1 MPRVGRRAAALLLAA
16 GAVLSGPAPAFAQ
29 PAAPTGFEVEQ
40 AGSIKAKLAW
50 NEPASGSGIDRHE
63 VRFRAGSA
71 AFPDAW
77 TPIPFS
83 APGQPNAAGYVLSG
97 LTAETAYDF
106 ELRAVTDDVPGAAA
120 SASATTLVPF
130 TARFSPLKTWYEG
143 DEFTMTIAFT
153 APIGR
158 EVVRDGV
165 LVQNGRVGGVRAGD
179 DAATWH
185 VLLSGIR
192 SRRDVTVVLLAASD
206 CDETGVSHLCSTL
219 GEPLTE
225 GLNATVR
232 HRPSL
237 TLAVAPAAIAEDGG
251 ETTVTASLDKDWH
264 EDVTVAVS
272 ASPVAPATA
281 SDFSLSAT
289 TLTIDEGDRTGAVTL
304 TAVDNDVQAADKDV
318 TVSGAVTPDY
328 IPAPD
333 AVTLII
339 RDDDAAA
346 PAPTGFAVSAG
357 STTAELSWDRA
368 PKGVTITAHEVR
380 YRAGDDDFPDD
391 WTAIADSA
399 PGEANATGYT
409 VRGLSPA
416 TDYDFEL
423 RVVNDSGSSNAA
435 TASATTLAAFTARF
449 ETIPDTHDG
458 TRFTVRIHFSADLA
472 SAAVV
477 EGGVELT
484 GGANTDVTRVDGRS
498 DLFDYEVRPSGVGD
512 VTITLPAASGCSN
525 GDICNAFDEP
535 LTAELAGTVAFLGVQ
550 PRRKLVANVDKT
562 LDTGT
567 LPAEPSNGFIYA
579 QSFTTGTNE
588 TGYKLDR
595 IGIQLADVDA
605 GDAAAVSLLS
615 ADVDGEPDTELY
627 PLTRA
632 HALRDGAMNYFSA
645 PHDAR
650 LTKETR
656 YYLQVT
662 GAGRSEF
669 RVRIV
674 GGTDETEEDAD
685 SAADWSIGDDLRE
698 RRTTSEWI
706 TTPKVMKIRVDGR
719 VLSELPTVFLGLE
732 PATVAESGAA
742 TVTAAALPASDT
754 AFTVEVSASPVSP
767 ATSSDFSL
775 SSNTRLSFA
784 ADATAS
790 TGTVTVTAADD
801 AVETA
806 DRKVTVSGE
815 VSAAGV
821 AGPDDVELTILDDDA
836 ELFTAEF
843 SEIPETHDGQTAFT
857 VKIRFSADIAGAAT
871 LAQGVELTGGTAGSV
886 TRVGS
891 ASDHW
896 NYPVTPAGDKD
907 VYIALPVPSGCD
919 DAGDL
924 CSADGVRLATVLV
937 GRVAGPESQDP
948 PDGGAPTAPAPPTN
962 FGANHL
968 DGAVRL
974 FWRAPVSD
982 GGSEI
987 LRHDYRQRIDEPG
1000 GGAGEWLAWSAWTA
1014 IPDSTPGGQ
1023 NGESF
1028 TVTDLENE
1036 RFYQFELRAVNA
1048 IGSTASMPSGV
1059 EGFPDEGLVPRD
1071 LSLTPSPP
1079 DPSAVFS
1086 RAEYTVTFD
1095 GDWTTAATPD
1105 GVPAGAHFSRLVG
1118 GVHNGD
1124 VVFVTDGTH
1133 ASPGVESMAELGG
1146 TTSLKAEIQAAGAD
1160 HLSVLEGTT
1169 GSIDP
1174 TASES
1179 FTGVALTTDHPR
1191 VTLLT
1196 MVAPSPDW
1204 FVGVSGLSM
1213 LDSLGGWRPSRT
1225 VTLHPFDAGT
1235 EEGTGFSLTNDDTVP
1250 PEFIASLVGK
1260 GKFSAE
1266 PIATL
1271 TFTRTSVTSAPSA
1284 PTGLA
1289 VTPGDASV
1297 TLAWTAGADGGSAIT
1312 RHQVRY
1318 RTGAAY
1324 PPTWTDIPESAAG
1337 GTNAGGFTV
1346 TNLTN
1351 GVSHSFQVRALNTV
1365 GAGPAATSGAAT
1377 PMPAVVPNAAPA
1389 FDSPST
1395 FTAAE
1400 NQTTAGTVQASDGD
1414 ADDSVTGYAI
1424 TGGADGSAFSIGA
1437 TSGVLT
1443 FNAAPN
1449 YEAPSDTDTNGS
1461 YVVVVQATSGAG
1473 TRVRTATQTI
1483 TVTVTDVG
1491 GEAPGK
1497 PAAPTVTP
1505 ASVSSL
1511 TVNWSAPDNAGP
1523 AITDYDVQ
1531 YREGNSGGWTDG
1543 NYTGTATTA
1552 TLSGLSEDTSHQVQV
1567 RATNDEGTG
1576 GWSASGS
1583 GSTLANAPPAFDSP
1597 ATFSVEENRTEVG
1610 MVRASD
1616 ADSGDNVT
1624 GYARVGGA
1632 DRDRFVLATSGAL
1645 SFVSSRDYEDAEDT
1659 DRNNTYVVEV
1669 EATSGTGEREK
1680 TATQTITVMVTDA
1693 VEPPQA
1699 PTAPTVTAASATS
1712 LTVTWSAPDN
1722 DGPAITD
1729 YDHRHR
1735 TSPAGSWTE
1744 VTGTTSTALSATIA
1758 GLADGTSYDVQV
1770 RATNDEGTGDWS
1782 DSGTESTAANAAPT
1796 FDSSATFSAAE
1807 NQTTA
1812 GTVEASDSDT
1822 GDNVTGYEITGG
1834 ADRAFFSI
1842 GATSGA
1848 LTFDAAPNFEDA
1860 KDIVSVDPANAAG
1873 NNQYVVVVTAT
1884 SGAVEREKTA
1894 TQTITVTVTDA
1905 GGEAPAAPA
1914 APTVTAASATSLT
1927 VTWSAP
1933 ANDGPAITD
1942 YDYRHRTSPD
1952 GSWTEVTDTAITA
1965 LSATIAGLA
1974 DGTSYDVQV
1983 RATNDEGTGDWSD
1996 SGTES
2001 TDANAA
2007 PSFDSSAT
2015 FSAAENQTVAGT
2027 VRASDSDTGDDITG
2041 YEITGGADQG
2051 FFSIGA
2057 TSGALTFDAAP
2068 NFEDAKDIVSVDPAN
2083 AAGNNQ
2089 YVVVVTATSG
2099 AVEREKTATQTITV
2113 TVTDAGGE
2121 APAAPAAPT
2130 VTAASATSLTVTWS
2144 APANDGPAITD
2155 YDYRHRTSPDGSWT
2169 EVTDTAITALSATI
2183 TGLADGTSYDVQ
2195 VRATNDEG
2203 TGDWSDSG
2211 TESTDANAA
2220 PSFDSSATFSAAEN
2234 QTVAGT
2240 VRASDSDT
2248 DDNITG
2254 YALTGGADR
2263 AFFSIGATSGALT
2276 FDAAPN
2282 FEDAKDIESVDPA
2295 NAAGNN
2301 QYVVVV
2307 TATSGA
2313 VEREKTA
2320 TQTITVTVTDAGGE
2334 APGKPAAP
2342 NVSAASATSLTVT
2355 WSAPANDGPAITDY
2369 DYRHRTSPDGS
2380 WTEVTDTAITA
2391 LSATITGLAD
2401 GTAYD
2406 VQVRATNDEGTG
2418 DWSDSG
2424 TDSTD
2429 ANAAPSFDSSATF
2442 SAAENQ
2448 TVAGTVRASDSDTDD
2463 NITGYALTGGADRAF
2478 FSIGATSGALT
2489 FDAAPNFEDA
2499 KDIVSVD
2506 PANAAGNNQYVVVV
2520 TATSGAVE
2528 REKTATQTITVTVT
2542 DVGGEAPDK
2551 PAAPNVSAA
2560 SATSLNVNWSAPDNA
2575 GPAITDYDHRHR
2587 TASPEGNWTEV
2598 TGATSTAL
2606 SATIAGL
2613 ADGTAYD
2620 VQVRATNDEG
2630 TGAWSDSGT
2639 ESTDAN
2645 AAPAFSSSA
2654 TFDAAENQ
2662 TVAGTVEASDSD
2674 TGDNITGYEI
2684 TGGADQGAF
2693 SIGSSSG
2700 ELTFDAAPNF
2710 EDAKDQN
2717 TNNQYVVVV
2726 TATSGAVEREKTA
2739 TQTITVTVTDVSGEA
2754 PGKPAAP
2761 TVSAASATSL
2771 SVSWSA
2777 PANAGP
2783 AITDYDHRH
2792 RTSPAGSWTEV
2803 AGTASTALSATIAGL
2818 ADGTAYDVQVRA
2830 TNDEGTGAW
2839 SDSGTESTD
2848 ANAAPAFDSPS
2859 TFNAAENQTTA
2870 GTVEASDSDTGDDI
2884 TGYAIT
2890 GGADRAF
2897 FSIGATDGA
2906 LTFDAAPNYEDAKDQ
2921 DTGNTYV
2928 VVVTATSGADERE
2941 KTATQTITVTVTDVG
2956 DEAPGKP
2963 AAPNVSAAS
2972 ATSLTVTWAAPDNA
2986 GPAITDY
2993 DVQYRAGTSGD
3004 WTDAGHN
3011 GTAITA
3017 TLTGLAEDTSHQ
3029 VQVRATND
3037 EGTGD
3042 WSDSGSGATD
3052 ANAAPSFSSSATFDA
3067 AENQTAAGTVVASDS
3082 DSEDKI
3088 ERYDITGGADQALF
3102 MVIASSGDLEFRDA
3116 PNFEDA
3122 QDQDTNNQYV
3132 VTVQAT
3138 SGTGTREKTATQ
3150 TITVTVTD
3158 AGGEPPGEPAAPNVS
3173 SASVTSL
3180 AVNWSAPDNAG
3191 PAITDYDVQYRAG
3204 TSGDW
3209 TDAGHNGTAITATL
3223 TGLAEDTSHQVQVRA
3238 TNDEGTGAWS
3248 DSGSGATDANA
3259 APAFS
3264 SDAAFDAAENGTEV
3278 TMVRAEDSDSEDKI
3292 ERYDITGGADQ
3303 AFFLVIAS
3311 SGHLEFR
3318 DAPNF
3323 EDAKDQGTNNTYVV
3337 EVQATSGTGTRE
3349 KTATQTIT
3357 VTVTDVAGEKPAAPS
3372 VPMVSAASVTS
3383 LNVRWSAPANHG
3395 PAITDY
3401 DHRHR
3406 TASPEGNWTEVT
3418 GTTSTDTT
3426 ATIAGLAD
3434 GTSYDV
3440 QVRATNG
3447 EGTGAWS
3454 DSGTG
3459 STDASPLPDTPA
3471 LDVAMVQGDELEL
3484 RFDRLLDESSVPAP
3498 EDFTVVLDDG
3508 AGTSLPGVGRYAG
3521 SGARGRPLAAS
3532 AAGVRGTTLAVTAVE
3547 VRGAAVVLTLDREVP
3562 HGMRVTVSY
3571 TPGAA
3576 PLRDRQGMAVPPLGN
3591 EAAVETALSVADA
3604 LADEGDDVT
3613 FPVTLSPA
3621 VASAVTVDWFL
3632 TPGSAAPGT
3641 DYTGP
3646 LAGSLT
3652 IEGGETAGVIAVPTA
3667 EDAAVESTETFT
3679 LTLTEPADFPH
3690 WALLK
3695 TATATGTIRDDDFD
3709 TGGTS
3714 GGTGTGGGSGSG
3726 SGGSG
3731 GSRDRPP
3738 VATDEIGTQVLERG
3752 GTVTLDASQHFRDP
3766 ERRTLTFT
3774 AASADPAVATVSV
3787 DGAAVTI
3794 TGLDHGHTRVTLTA
3808 TDRRRQQATQE
3819 FEVRVGRTVSFAD
3832 AALSAPEGGTV
3843 ELTVTVDPALEEA
3856 TTLSYVV
3863 GADADP
3869 ATVDA
3874 DDLDHAGRDG
3884 TVTLA
3889 AGATAAALAIAIHDD
3904 ADIEAPRETFAV
3916 TLLRTAE
3923 QAERF
3928 GLGAATARVTILE
3941 GVCDRTAPVRN
3952 TLRRSL
3958 PCAAVSAADLAAL
3971 RAVDLSERGLAALRG
3986 RDLSGLTGLRVLDLS
4001 ENLLAAL
4008 PAGLFEG
4015 LGALDELRL
4024 QDNPGASFALTVQL
4038 AREDAEVSAPGPA
4051 RVHARLAEGAPL
4063 DVRVGVMA
4071 TNATLSSD
4079 ALHLAAGALASAPL
4093 TVTPVEAGAARLT
4106 PSVPALPD
4114 TRCGLLGLYRC
4125 YRGVT
4130 LTAGAPLVL
4139 FKAPPRATGEAPR
4152 AELGTDGDALRID
4165 LSDLFAA
4172 SDGGALTYMAR
4183 SGDPGLVSV
4192 HVAGGVLTVTSTADG
4207 ADGTVTVTVTAT
4219 DADGLSTTRTFEV
4232 TVEPMPGGLMRGWRR
4247 VLLIEGAAA
4256 EGD

>member
-1 MPRVGRRAAALLLAA
+1 MGGRGRLARVRRRIRARVPRAAHLAAAFLLAA
-16 GAVLSGPAPAFAQ
+16 GAVLSVSPALAQ
-29 PAAPTGFEVEQ
+29 PAAPTGFEVAQ

-50 NEPASGSGIDRHE
+50 NAPAAGAGIRRHE
-63 VRFRAGSA
+63 VRFRAGAA
-71 AFPDAW
+71 AFPDW
-77 TPIPFS
+77 TAIPS
-83 APGQPNAAGYVLSG
+83 SRPGQDNAAGFVLSG

-106 ELRAVTDDVPGAAA
+106 ELRAVDGDGPGATA
-120 SASATTLVPF
+120 SASATTLAPF

-158 EVVRDGV
+158 EVVRGGV

-192 SRRDVTVVLLAASD
+192 SRRDVTVFLLAASD

-225 GLNATVR
+225 GLNATVP

-251 ETTVTASLDKDWH
+251 DARVTASLDKKWH

-281 SDFSLSAT
+281 SDFSLSAA
-289 TLTIDEGDRTGAVTL
+289 TLTIDEGDRTGAVTI
-304 TAVDNDVQAADKDV
+304 TAVDNDAQAADKEV

-328 IPAPD
+328 IRAPR
-333 AVTLII
+333 AVTLTI

-368 PKGVTITAHEVR
+368 PKGVTITARELR
-380 YRAGDDDFPDD
+380 YRAGDDAFPDD

-399 PGEANATGYT
+399 PGEANATGYA

-449 ETIPDTHDG
+449 ETIPATHDG
-458 TRFTVRIHFSADLA
+458 TRFTVRIGFSADLA

-512 VTITLPAASGCSN
+512 VTITLPAASGCGSN
-525 GDICNAFDEP
+525 GDICNTFDEP

-562 LDTGT
+562 LDEGT

-595 IGIQLADVDA
+595 IGIQLADVDP

-615 ADVDGEPDTELY
+615 ADADGEPDTELY
-627 PLTRA
+627 PLTRD
-632 HALRDGAMNYFSA
+632 HALNDGAMNYFSA
-645 PHDAR
+645 PPGAR
-650 LTKETR
+650 LTKETT

-674 GGTDETEEDAD
+674 GGTDETEEDED
-685 SAADWSIGDDLRE
+685 SAPDWSIGDDLRE

-706 TTPKVMKIRVDGR
+706 TTPKVMKIRVDGH
-719 VLSELPTVFLGLE
+719 VLSEFPTVFLGLE
-732 PATVAESGAA
+732 PAAVAESGAA

-754 AFTVEVSASPVSP
+754 AFTVEVSASAVSP
-767 ATSSDFSL
+767 ATSSDFAL
-775 SSNTRLSFA
+775 SSNTTLSFA
-784 ADATAS
+784 ANATAS
-790 TGTVTVTAADD
+790 TGTVTITAADD
-801 AVETA
+801 IVETA

-821 AGPDDVELTILDDDA
+821 AGPDDVTLTVLDDDA

-857 VKIRFSADIAGAAT
+857 VKIRFSADITGAAT
-871 LAQGVELTGGTAGSV
+871 LAQGVELTAGAAGSV
-886 TRVGS
+886 TKVGS

-896 NYPVTPAGDKD
+896 NYPVTPAGAKD
-907 VYIALPVPSGCD
+907 VYIALPVPSGCTGTGD
-919 DAGDL
+919 ICSDA
-924 CSADGVRLATVLV
+924 GVRLATALV

-948 PDGGAPTAPAPPTN
+948 PDGGDPPDDGTPTAPAAPTG
-962 FGANHL
+962 FRADSL

-974 FWRAPVSD
+974 LWRAPLSD

-987 LRHDYRQRIDEPG
+987 LRHEWRRRIDDPSPLE
-1000 GGAGEWLAWSAWTA
+1000 EWHGWSDWTA

-1028 TVTDLENE
+1028 TVTELKND
-1036 RFYQFELRAVNA
+1036 RIYQFELRAVNA
-1048 IGSTASMPSGV
+1048 IGSTASMPSRA
-1059 EGFPDEGLVPRD
+1059 EGFPEEELVPFD

-1086 RAEYTVTFD
+1086 RAEYTVTFT
-1095 GDWTTAATPD
+1095 GKWTTAATPD
-1105 GVPAGAHFSRLVG
+1105 GVPSGAHFSRLVG

-1124 VVFVTDGTH
+1124 VVFVQDRILR
-1133 ASPGVESMAELGG
+1133 ASPGVESMAELGS
-1146 TTSLKAEIQAAGAD
+1146 TTLLKTEIEAAGDD
-1160 HLSVLEGTT
+1160 HLSVQEGTT
-1169 GSIDP
+1169 GSIGP

-1179 FTGVALTTDHPR
+1179 FTAVALTTDHPR

-1213 LDSLGGWRPSRT
+1213 LDSLGGWRPART

-1235 EEGTGFSLTNDDTVP
+1235 EDGTGFSLTNDPTDP

-1271 TFTRTSVTSAPSA
+1271 IFTRTSVASAPSA

-1289 VTPGDASV
+1289 ATPGDASV
-1297 TLAWTAGADGGSAIT
+1297 TLAWTTGADGGNAIT
-1312 RHQVRY
+1312 RHQYRY

-1324 PPTWTDIPESAAG
+1324 PATWTDIPDSAAG
-1337 GTNAGGFTV
+1337 GTNAAGFTV

-1351 GVSHSFQVRALNTV
+1351 GVSHSFQVRALNTA

-1377 PMPAVVPNAAPA
+1377 PMSAVVSNAAPS
-1389 FDSPST
+1389 FDSLAT

-1400 NQTTAGTVQASDGD
+1400 NQTTAGTVRASDSDGGD
-1414 ADDSVTGYAI
+1414 NVTGYAI
-1424 TGGADGSAFSIGA
+1424 TGGADQGAFSIGSS
-1437 TSGVLT
+1437 SGVLT
-1443 FNAAPN
+1443 FDAAPN
-1449 YEAPSDTDTNGS
+1449 YEAPSDTDTNNT
-1461 YVVVVQATSGAG
+1461 YVVEVEATSGAG
-1473 TRVRTATQTI
+1473 VREKTATQTI
-1483 TVTVTDVG
+1483 TVTVTDIDT
-1491 GEAPGK
+1491 ERPGK
-1497 PAAPTVTP
+1497 PAAPN
-1505 ASVSSL
+1505 VS
-1511 TVNWSAPDNAGP
+1511 
-1523 AITDYDVQ
+1523 
-1531 YREGNSGGWTDG
+1531 
-1543 NYTGTATTA
+1543 
-1552 TLSGLSEDTSHQVQV
+1552 
-1567 RATNDEGTG
+1567 
-1576 GWSASGS
+1576 
-1583 GSTLANAPPAFDSP
+1583 
-1597 ATFSVEENRTEVG
+1597 
-1610 MVRASD
+1610 
-1616 ADSGDNVT
+1616 
-1624 GYARVGGA
+1624 
-1632 DRDRFVLATSGAL
+1632 
-1645 SFVSSRDYEDAEDT
+1645 
-1659 DRNNTYVVEV
+1659 
-1669 EATSGTGEREK
+1669 
-1680 TATQTITVMVTDA
+1680 
-1693 VEPPQA
+1693 
-1699 PTAPTVTAASATS
+1699 AASATS
-1712 LTVTWSAPDN
+1712 LSVSWSAPSN
-1722 DGPAITD
+1722 AGPAITD

-1735 TSPAGSWTE
+1735 TTSPEGNWTE

-2121 APAAPAAPT
+2121 APGKPAAPT

-2220 PSFDSSATFSAAEN
+2220 PSFDSSATFSTAEN

-2613 ADGTAYD
+2613 AEGTSYD

-2630 TGAWSDSGT
+2630 TGVWSDSGT
-2639 ESTDAN
+2639 AVDGR
-2645 AAPAFSSSA
+2645 
-2654 TFDAAENQ
+2654 Q
-2662 TVAGTVEASDSD
+2662 R
-2674 TGDNITGYEI
+2674 
-2684 TGGADQGAF
+2684 
-2693 SIGSSSG
+2693 
-2700 ELTFDAAPNF
+2700 
-2710 EDAKDQN
+2710 
-2717 TNNQYVVVV
+2717 
-2726 TATSGAVEREKTA
+2726 GAVVR
-2739 TQTITVTVTDVSGEA
+2739 
-2754 PGKPAAP
+2754 
-2761 TVSAASATSL
+2761 
-2771 SVSWSA
+2771 
-2777 PANAGP
+2777 
-2783 AITDYDHRH
+2783 
-2792 RTSPAGSWTEV
+2792 
-2803 AGTASTALSATIAGL
+2803 L
-2818 ADGTAYDVQVRA
+2818 AVNIQR
-2830 TNDEGTGAW
+2830 
-2839 SDSGTESTD
+2839 
-2848 ANAAPAFDSPS
+2848 
-2859 TFNAAENQTTA
+2859 
-2870 GTVEASDSDTGDDI
+2870 
-2884 TGYAIT
+2884 
-2890 GGADRAF
+2890 
-2897 FSIGATDGA
+2897 
-2906 LTFDAAPNYEDAKDQ
+2906 
-2921 DTGNTYV
+2921 
-2928 VVVTATSGADERE
+2928 
-2941 KTATQTITVTVTDVG
+2941 
-2956 DEAPGKP
+2956 
-2963 AAPNVSAAS
+2963 
-2972 ATSLTVTWAAPDNA
+2972 
-2986 GPAITDY
+2986 
-2993 DVQYRAGTSGD
+2993 
-3004 WTDAGHN
+3004 
-3011 GTAITA
+3011 
-3017 TLTGLAEDTSHQ
+3017 
-3029 VQVRATND
+3029 
-3037 EGTGD
+3037 
-3042 WSDSGSGATD
+3042 
-3052 ANAAPSFSSSATFDA
+3052 
-3067 AENQTAAGTVVASDS
+3067 
-3082 DSEDKI
+3082 
-3088 ERYDITGGADQALF
+3088 
-3102 MVIASSGDLEFRDA
+3102 
-3116 PNFEDA
+3116 
-3122 QDQDTNNQYV
+3122 
-3132 VTVQAT
+3132 
-3138 SGTGTREKTATQ
+3138 
-3150 TITVTVTD
+3150 
-3158 AGGEPPGEPAAPNVS
+3158 GGEPDHG
-3173 SASVTSL
+3173 
-3180 AVNWSAPDNAG
+3180 
-3191 PAITDYDVQYRAG
+3191 
-3204 TSGDW
+3204 
-3209 TDAGHNGTAITATL
+3209 GH
-3223 TGLAEDTSHQVQVRA
+3223 
-3238 TNDEGTGAWS
+3238 
-3248 DSGSGATDANA
+3248 
-3259 APAFS
+3259 
-3264 SDAAFDAAENGTEV
+3264 
-3278 TMVRAEDSDSEDKI
+3278 
-3292 ERYDITGGADQ
+3292 GGGVGQ
-3303 AFFLVIAS
+3303 
-3311 SGHLEFR
+3311 R
-3318 DAPNF
+3318 
-3323 EDAKDQGTNNTYVV
+3323 
-3337 EVQATSGTGTRE
+3337 
-3349 KTATQTIT
+3349 
-3357 VTVTDVAGEKPAAPS
+3357 
-3372 VPMVSAASVTS
+3372 
-3383 LNVRWSAPANHG
+3383 HG
-3395 PAITDY
+3395 RRHHRLR
-3401 DHRHR
+3401 DHRR
-3406 TASPEGNWTEVT
+3406 RGPG
-3418 GTTSTDTT
+3418 
-3426 ATIAGLAD
+3426 
-3434 GTSYDV
+3434 
-3440 QVRATNG
+3440 R
-3447 EGTGAWS
+3447 
-3454 DSGTG
+3454 
-3459 STDASPLPDTPA
+3459 
-3471 LDVAMVQGDELEL
+3471 
-3484 RFDRLLDESSVPAP
+3484 SS
-3498 EDFTVVLDDG
+3498 
-3508 AGTSLPGVGRYAG
+3508 
-3521 SGARGRPLAAS
+3521 
-3532 AAGVRGTTLAVTAVE
+3532 
-3547 VRGAAVVLTLDREVP
+3547 
-3562 HGMRVTVSY
+3562 
-3571 TPGAA
+3571 
-3576 PLRDRQGMAVPPLGN
+3576 
-3591 EAAVETALSVADA
+3591 
-3604 LADEGDDVT
+3604 
-3613 FPVTLSPA
+3613 
-3621 VASAVTVDWFL
+3621 
-3632 TPGSAAPGT
+3632 
-3641 DYTGP
+3641 
-3646 LAGSLT
+3646 
-3652 IEGGETAGVIAVPTA
+3652 
-3667 EDAAVESTETFT
+3667 
-3679 LTLTEPADFPH
+3679 
-3690 WALLK
+3690 
-3695 TATATGTIRDDDFD
+3695 
-3709 TGGTS
+3709 
-3714 GGTGTGGGSGSG
+3714 
-3726 SGGSG
+3726 
-3731 GSRDRPP
+3731 
-3738 VATDEIGTQVLERG
+3738 
-3752 GTVTLDASQHFRDP
+3752 
-3766 ERRTLTFT
+3766 
-3774 AASADPAVATVSV
+3774 
-3787 DGAAVTI
+3787 
-3794 TGLDHGHTRVTLTA
+3794 
-3808 TDRRRQQATQE
+3808 
-3819 FEVRVGRTVSFAD
+3819 
-3832 AALSAPEGGTV
+3832 
-3843 ELTVTVDPALEEA
+3843 
-3856 TTLSYVV
+3856 
-3863 GADADP
+3863 
-3869 ATVDA
+3869 
-3874 DDLDHAGRDG
+3874 
-3884 TVTLA
+3884 
-3889 AGATAAALAIAIHDD
+3889 
-3904 ADIEAPRETFAV
+3904 
-3916 TLLRTAE
+3916 
-3923 QAERF
+3923 
-3928 GLGAATARVTILE
+3928 
-3941 GVCDRTAPVRN
+3941 
-3952 TLRRSL
+3952 
-3958 PCAAVSAADLAAL
+3958 
-3971 RAVDLSERGLAALRG
+3971 
-3986 RDLSGLTGLRVLDLS
+3986 
-4001 ENLLAAL
+4001 
-4008 PAGLFEG
+4008 
-4015 LGALDELRL
+4015 
-4024 QDNPGASFALTVQL
+4024 
-4038 AREDAEVSAPGPA
+4038 
-4051 RVHARLAEGAPL
+4051 
-4063 DVRVGVMA
+4063 
-4071 TNATLSSD
+4071 
-4079 ALHLAAGALASAPL
+4079 
-4093 TVTPVEAGAARLT
+4093 
-4106 PSVPALPD
+4106 
-4114 TRCGLLGLYRC
+4114 
-4125 YRGVT
+4125 
-4130 LTAGAPLVL
+4130 
-4139 FKAPPRATGEAPR
+4139 
-4152 AELGTDGDALRID
+4152 
-4165 LSDLFAA
+4165 
-4172 SDGGALTYMAR
+4172 R
-4183 SGDPGLVSV
+4183 SGRRPG
-4192 HVAGGVLTVTSTADG
+4192 
-4207 ADGTVTVTVTAT
+4207 
-4219 DADGLSTTRTFEV
+4219 R
-4232 TVEPMPGGLMRGWRR
+4232 
-4247 VLLIEGAAA
+4247 
-4256 EGD
+4256 